1 MKKINAIKY
10 LAVVLATVTLVSCN
24 WVKEPTPGTAT
35 LKDYFTSGTACI
47 YNVNANYVPLSYGYN
62 RSYYYE
68 WYFGDIMSDDALK
81 GGDGVTDGLDALDID
96 NFNININNNIVLDF
110 YQAQYQGIGRCNMSL
125 ASIPAVECD
134 SVMTQDVKDRLIGE
148 SLFLRGYYYFRLVRL
163 FGGVPIV
170 TIVQNDDT
178 KWHPSRNSK
187 EEVYSQIISDLDSAS
202 QLLWNKSKVVSYE
215 KAKGTLEV
223 GRATKGA
230 ALAMLMKVNLYK
242 GDYAKAKY
250 WGDKFIETQNGEYG
264 LETNYK
270 DLFTLEHENGIESI
284 FEIQYAEEATSDYG
298 SGNGCT
304 RGTFTQILTRPRNT
318 AIGGWGWNKPTNDL
332 FAEFE
337 EGDIRRDATILVPD
351 YGGVDDSDEY
361 LGTVYNNR
369 KSGWYNVDDNNAPKL
384 AHQSRGPL
392 NKPEIRYADFLLMY
406 AEACAMSGSGNAAT
420 YLNMVRQR
428 VGMPEFGKY
437 QLKINGE
444 MVSPDIMQ
452 AIKHE
457 RRVELAMEGHRWF
470 DLLRWGT
477 AKEVMENYR
486 KNETKEAQA
495 EMKPWN
501 DKFLLMP
508 IPAEEL
514 KLNPNLNQ
522 NFGY

>member
-10 LAVVLATVTLVSCN
+10 LAVVFATVSLVSCN
-24 WVKEPTPGTAT
+24 WIKEPSPGTVT
-35 LKDYFTSGTACI
+35 LDDYYTSGIACV
-47 YNVNANYVPLSYGYN
+47 YNVNAVYVPLSYGYN

-81 GGDGVTDGLDALDID
+81 GGDGITDGLDAYDID

-110 YQAQYQGIGRCNMSL
+110 YQAQFQGIGRCNMAL
-125 ASIPAVECD
+125 ANIPDVACD
-134 SVMTQDVKDRLIGE
+134 STMTQKVKDRLLGE
-148 SLFLRGYYYFRLVRL
+148 CYFLRGYYYFRLVRL
-163 FGGVPIV
+163 FGGVPLV
-170 TIVQNDDT
+170 TTVQKDDSQ
-178 KWHPSRNSK
+178 WHPARASK
-187 EEVYSQIISDLDSAS
+187 EEIYTQIIKDFKKADS
-202 QLLWNKSKVVSYE
+202 LLWNKSEVANYE
-215 KAKGTLEV
+215 KSKGTLEI

-230 ALAMLMKVNLYK
+230 ALAMLLKVNLYK
-242 GDYAKAKY
+242 GDYAEAKK
-250 WGDKFIETQNGEYG
+250 WGDEFIATQSNEYG
-264 LETNYK
+264 LEPNYY

-304 RGTFTQILTRPRNT
+304 RGTFTQVLTRPRNT

-332 FAEFE
+332 YDEFE
-337 EGDIRRDATILVPD
+337 EDDIRREATILIPD
-351 YGGVDDSDEY
+351 YNGIDDGDEY
-361 LGTVYNNR
+361 LGTIYNNR
-369 KSGWYNVDDNNAPKL
+369 KSGWYNVADNNAPKL

-420 YLNMVRQR
+420 YLNMVRDR
-428 VGMPEFGKY
+428 VGLPEFGEY
-437 QLKINGE
+437 QIEINGE
-444 MVSPDIMQ
+444 MVTPDIMQ

-486 KNETKEAQA
+486 KNETPEARA
-495 EMKPWN
+495 EMKPWD

-514 KLNPNLNQ
+514 KLNPNLTQ
-522 NFGY
+522 NPKY